1 MCGSNTPPF
10 VSHQCPPTSP
20 TQALMVSLYLAM
32 WPIGTGGTENA
43 ATNPLVDLHWVLTL
57 SAILFA
63 LTRAGDTLGLGAW
76 WSRLVGDSWLR

>member
-1 MCGSNTPPF
+1 
-10 VSHQCPPTSP
+10 
-20 TQALMVSLYLAM
+20 MVSLYLAM

-43 ATNPLVDLHWVLTL
+43 ATNPLVDLHRVLTL

-63 LTRAGDTLGLGAW
+63 LTRAGDTLGLGTW